1 MLSLKYLFPT
11 LATFSSISWRN
22 YCVFESRFQ
31 DESKIMKKNLFNN
44 MMKFGFN
51 CEKKKKRK
59 NTRCEDEM
67 SNGKRFLG
75 SNVVNMK

>member
-1 MLSLKYLFPT
+1 
-11 LATFSSISWRN
+11 
-22 YCVFESRFQ
+22 
-31 DESKIMKKNLFNN
+31 MKKNLFNN

-75 SNVVNMK
+75 SNVVNMKWKMVKEPEQIK